1 MSLVSEQIKSI
12 VDKSYPLVTNLAN
25 SSAILKDIKGVD
37 WVGFY
42 IVEGDHLYLGPF
54 QGDPACSIINIGRG
68 VCGESFLNKVCINVP
83 DVSKLHNYIACS
95 SKTKSE
101 LVVPIMKNDEVVAL
115 IDLDSDELSS
125 FSESLQKEIEEIA
138 NLLSELF

>member
-1 MSLVSEQIKSI
+1 MSLLSEQIKSI

-42 IVEGDHLYLGPF
+42 IVEGDRLYLGPF
-54 QGDPACSIINIGRG
+54 QGDAACSIINIGRG
-68 VCGESFLNKVCINVP
+68 VCGESFLNKVSINVP

-115 IDLDSDELSS
+115 IDLDSDDLSS

>member
-1 MSLVSEQIKSI
+1 MSLLSEQIKSI

-68 VCGESFLNKVCINVP
+68 VCGESFLNKVSINVP

-115 IDLDSDELSS
+115 IDLDSDDLSS

>member
-42 IVEGDHLYLGPF
+42 IVEGDHL
-54 QGDPACSIINIGRG
+54 
-68 VCGESFLNKVCINVP
+68 
-83 DVSKLHNYIACS
+83 
-95 SKTKSE
+95 
-101 LVVPIMKNDEVVAL
+101 
-115 IDLDSDELSS
+115 
-125 FSESLQKEIEEIA
+125 
-138 NLLSELF
+138 

>member
-68 VCGESFLNKVCINVP
+68 VCGESFLNKVSINVP

-115 IDLDSDELSS
+115 IDLDSDDLSS

>member
-1 MSLVSEQIKSI
+1 MSLLIAQIKSI
-12 VDKSYPLVTNLAN
+12 IDKNYPLVTNLAN

-68 VCGESFLNKVCINVP
+68 VCGESFLNKVSINVP

-115 IDLDSDELSS
+115 IDLDSDDLSS

>member
-1 MSLVSEQIKSI
+1 MSLLSEQIKSI

-68 VCGESFLNKVCINVP
+68 VCGESFLNKVSINVP

-115 IDLDSDELSS
+115 IDLDSDDLSS
-125 FSESLQKEIEEIA
+125 FSDSLQKEIEEIA

>member
-37 WVGFY
+37 WAGFY

-54 QGDPACSIINIGRG
+54 QGDAACSIINIGRG
-68 VCGESFLNKVCINVP
+68 VCGESFLNKVSINVP

-115 IDLDSDELSS
+115 IDLDSDDLSS

-138 NLLSELF
+138 NLLSELS

>member
-1 MSLVSEQIKSI
+1 MSLLIAQIKSI
-12 VDKSYPLVTNLAN
+12 IDKNYPLVTNLAN

-68 VCGESFLNKVCINVP
+68 VCGESFLNKVSINVP

-115 IDLDSDELSS
+115 IDLDSDDLSS

-138 NLLSELF
+138 NFLSELF